1 MSEQT
6 NPKLKS
12 KIFIKG
18 KINALTGLHI
28 GGNSIGMAIG
38 GADKVVVRNPLSNE
52 PYIPGSSLRGKMR
65 SLLERARGA
74 ENFNE
79 NNEGGFFYELKKD
92 SDGKPKHEGSAGRD
106 PETLLGKLFGVSAD
120 KNNGQPTRLMV
131 RDAHLTKES
140 KKQLENAPNTDMPM
154 TEVKTEVNIDRI
166 TSAANP
172 RQFER
177 VPAGAEFN
185 FELVLTL
192 LVGDEEKQ
200 FLNLIREGLEL
211 MQHDSLG
218 GHGSRGYG
226 AVEFRIETLQERT
239 MRQYQQGQAASDV
252 SGQLAELFANLQSN
266 TAAVTGA

>member
-1 MSEQT
+1 
-6 NPKLKS
+6 
-12 KIFIKG
+12 
-18 KINALTGLHI
+18 
-28 GGNSIGMAIG
+28 
-38 GADKVVVRNPLSNE
+38 
-52 PYIPGSSLRGKMR
+52 
-65 SLLERARGA
+65 
-74 ENFNE
+74 
-79 NNEGGFFYELKKD
+79 
-92 SDGKPKHEGSAGRD
+92 
-106 PETLLGKLFGVSAD
+106 
-120 KNNGQPTRLMV
+120 MV

-166 TSAANP
+166 TTAANP

>member
-1 MSEQT
+1 MTVQN
-6 NPKLKS
+6 NPKISS

-18 KINALTGLHI
+18 TIKALTGMHI

-38 GADKVVVRNPLSNE
+38 GADKVVVRNPLTNE

-65 SLLERARGA
+65 SLLERARGD
-74 ENFNE
+74 EKYNP
-79 NNEGGFFYELKKD
+79 EGGFSLKEGKLESAAGTRSD
-92 SDGKPKHEGSAGRD
+92 S
-106 PETLLGKLFGVSAD
+106 LLGQLFGVSASESN
-120 KNNGQPTRLMV
+120 KQPTRLMV
-131 RDAHLTKES
+131 RDAHLTRDS
-140 KKQLENAPNTDMPM
+140 KSELENAPNTDMPM

-177 VPAGAEFN
+177 VPAGAVFN

-192 LVGDEEKQ
+192 MEGDDEEK

-211 MQHDSLG
+211 VQHDSLG

-226 AVEFRIETLQERT
+226 SVEFSITTLQERT
-239 MRQYQQGQAASDV
+239 TQHYHKGTPAEDV
-252 SGQLAELFANLQSN
+252 KDHLKNLFVNFMVTSSE
-266 TAAVTGA
+266 AVAGG

>member
-12 KIFIKG
+12 KIFIQGTIK
-18 KINALTGLHI
+18 ALTGLHI

-38 GADKVVVRNPLSNE
+38 GADKVVVRNPLTNE

-65 SLLERARGA
+65 SLLERARGD
-74 ENFNE
+74 EKFTT
-79 NNEGGFFYELKKD
+79 NNEGGFFYELKTD
-92 SDGKPKHEGSAGRD
+92 ENGKPKPEASAGRNS
-106 PETLLGKLFGVSAD
+106 ETLLGKLFGVSAD

-131 RDAHLTKES
+131 RDAHLTPAS

-166 TSAANP
+166 SSAANP

-177 VPAGAEFN
+177 VPAGAEFH

-192 LVGDEEKQ
+192 LENDDENQ
-200 FLNLIREGLEL
+200 FLSLIREGLEL
-211 MQHDSLG
+211 VQHDSLG

-226 AVEFRIETLQERT
+226 AVEFAVQKLQERT
-239 MRQYQQGQAASDV
+239 MQQYQKGEAAHDV
-252 SGQLAELFANLQSN
+252 DETRMDLFANLQPK
-266 TAAVTGA
+266 ADALAGA

>member
-18 KINALTGLHI
+18 KITALTGLHI

-38 GADKVVVRNPLSNE
+38 GADKVVVRNPLTNE
-52 PYIPGSSLRGKMR
+52 PYIPGSSLRGKIR
-65 SLLERARGA
+65 SLLERARGD
-74 ENFNE
+74 EKHNPK
-79 NNEGGFFYELKKD
+79 EGGFSLKE
-92 SDGKPKHEGSAGRD
+92 GKLEAAAGIN

-131 RDAHLTKES
+131 RDAHLTRES
-140 KKQLENAPNTDMPM
+140 KQQLENAPNTDMPM

-192 LVGDEEKQ
+192 LEGDDEKQ

-211 MQHDSLG
+211 VQHDSLG

-226 AVEFRIETLQERT
+226 AVEFRIESLQERT
-239 MRQYQQGQAASDV
+239 MQHYQQGQAASDV
-252 SGQLAELFANLQSN
+252 SGQLAVLFADLQSN
-266 TAAVTGA
+266 AAAVAGA

>member
-1 MSEQT
+1 
-6 NPKLKS
+6 
-12 KIFIKG
+12 
-18 KINALTGLHI
+18 
-28 GGNSIGMAIG
+28 MAIG
-38 GADKVVVRNPLSNE
+38 GADKVVVRNPLTNE

-65 SLLERARGA
+65 SLLERARGD
-74 ENFNE
+74 EKHNLR
-79 NNEGGFFYELKKD
+79 EGGFSLK
-92 SDGKPKHEGSAGRD
+92 DGKLEAAAGVN

-131 RDAHLTKES
+131 RDAHLTSAS

-177 VPAGAEFN
+177 VPAGAEFH

-192 LVGDEEKQ
+192 LEGDDESQ

-211 MQHDSLG
+211 VQHDSLG

-226 AVEFRIETLQERT
+226 AVEFNIDKLQQRT
-239 MRQYQQGQAASDV
+239 MQHYQKGEAAADV
-252 SGQLAELFANLQSN
+252 SNDLNQLFKNL
-266 TAAVTGA
+266 VGA

>member
-1 MSEQT
+1 
-6 NPKLKS
+6 
-12 KIFIKG
+12 
-18 KINALTGLHI
+18 
-28 GGNSIGMAIG
+28 
-38 GADKVVVRNPLSNE
+38 
-52 PYIPGSSLRGKMR
+52 
-65 SLLERARGA
+65 
-74 ENFNE
+74 
-79 NNEGGFFYELKKD
+79 
-92 SDGKPKHEGSAGRD
+92 
-106 PETLLGKLFGVSAD
+106 
-120 KNNGQPTRLMV
+120 
-131 RDAHLTKES
+131 
-140 KKQLENAPNTDMPM
+140 M

>member
-1 MSEQT
+1 MTVQN
-6 NPKLKS
+6 NPKISS

-18 KINALTGLHI
+18 TIKALTGMHI

-38 GADKVVVRNPLSNE
+38 GADKVVVRNPLTNE

-65 SLLERARGA
+65 SLLERARGD
-74 ENFNE
+74 EKYNP
-79 NNEGGFFYELKKD
+79 EGGFSLKEGKLESAAGTRSD
-92 SDGKPKHEGSAGRD
+92 S
-106 PETLLGKLFGVSAD
+106 LLGQLFGVSASESN
-120 KNNGQPTRLMV
+120 KQPTRLMV
-131 RDAHLTKES
+131 RDAHLTRDSQSE
-140 KKQLENAPNTDMPM
+140 LENAPNTDMPM

-177 VPAGAEFN
+177 VPAGAVFN

-192 LVGDEEKQ
+192 MEGDDEGK

-211 MQHDSLG
+211 VQHDSLG

-226 AVEFRIETLQERT
+226 SVEFSITTLQERT
-239 MRQYQQGQAASDV
+239 MQHYHKGIPGEDV
-252 SGQLAELFANLQSN
+252 KEHLKSLFSN
-266 TAAVTGA
+266 FMTTSSEAVAGG

>member
-6 NPKLKS
+6 NLKLKS

-18 KINALTGLHI
+18 KITALTGLHI

-38 GADKVVVRNPLSNE
+38 GADKVVVRNPLTNE

-65 SLLERARGA
+65 SLLERARGD
-74 ENFNE
+74 EKHNLE
-79 NNEGGFFYELKKD
+79 EGGFSLKE
-92 SDGKPKHEGSAGRD
+92 GKLETQAGIN

-131 RDAHLTKES
+131 RDAHLTPASKE
-140 KKQLENAPNTDMPM
+140 QLENAPNTDMPM

-192 LVGDEEKQ
+192 LEGDDEKQ

-211 MQHDSLG
+211 VQHDSLG

-226 AVEFRIETLQERT
+226 AVEFRIESLQERT
-239 MRQYQQGQAASDV
+239 MQQYQQGQAASDV
-252 SGQLAELFANLQSN
+252 SDQLVILFANLPSN
-266 TAAVTGA
+266 AAAVAGA

>member
-1 MSEQT
+1 MSEQN
-6 NPKLKS
+6 NPKISS

-18 KINALTGLHI
+18 TIKALTGMHI

-38 GADKVVVRNPLSNE
+38 GADKVVVRNPLTNE

-65 SLLERARGA
+65 SLLERARGD
-74 ENFNE
+74 EKYNPE
-79 NNEGGFFYELKKD
+79 EGGFSLK
-92 SDGKPKHEGSAGRD
+92 DGKLESAAGTD
-106 PETLLGKLFGVSAD
+106 SNSLLGKLFGVSASESN
-120 KNNGQPTRLMV
+120 KQPTRLIV
-131 RDAHLTKES
+131 RDAHLTPIS
-140 KKQLENAPNTDMPM
+140 KKELENAPNTDMPM

-177 VPAGAEFN
+177 VPAGAIFE

-192 LVGDEEKQ
+192 MEGDDETR

-211 MQHDSLG
+211 VQHDSLG

-226 AVEFRIETLQERT
+226 SVEFAITTLQERT
-239 MRQYQQGQAASDV
+239 MRHYHKGEPAEDV
-252 SGQLAELFANLQSN
+252 KQELKNLFADLIPKPDEAFNE
-266 TAAVTGA
+266 V

>member
-1 MSEQT
+1 MSEQI

-18 KINALTGLHI
+18 TIKALTGLHI

-38 GADKVVVRNPLSNE
+38 GADKVVVRNPLTNE

-65 SLLERARGA
+65 SLLERARGD
-74 ENFNE
+74 EKQNPI
-79 NNEGGFFYELKKD
+79 EGGFSLKEDKL
-92 SDGKPKHEGSAGRD
+92 EAQAGTN

-131 RDAHLTKES
+131 RDARLTKES
-140 KKQLENAPNTDMPM
+140 KQQLENAPNTDMPM

-177 VPAGAEFN
+177 VPAGAEFA

-192 LVGDEEKQ
+192 LEGDDETQ

-211 MQHDSLG
+211 VQHDSLG

-226 AVEFRIETLQERT
+226 AVEFSVQSLQERT
-239 MRQYQQGQAASDV
+239 MLQYQKGEPATDV
-252 SGQLAELFANLQSN
+252 NEKLMGLFANLHAKN
-266 TAAVTGA
+266 VAVGA